1 MSWIV
6 EIKFEIDEVENAD
19 VFTELLSN
27 LGDGILN
34 GDNLISFSIKENPE
48 WKGE

>member
-6 EIKFEIDEVENAD
+6 EIKFEINEVENAD
-19 VFTELLSN
+19 VLTELLSN

-34 GDNLISFSIKENPE
+34 DDNLISFSIKENPE

>member
-19 VFTELLSN
+19 VLTELLSN

-34 GDNLISFSIKENPE
+34 GDNLISFSIKETPKWE
-48 WKGE
+48 GD